1 MEENMDTPKIF
12 ESEYRF
18 CEILWENEPIG
29 SGELVELCAKRLG
42 WKKSTT
48 YTVIKRLTER
58 GVVKSEKAV
67 VTSLISRAQV
77 QEAESQEI
85 VSRSFSG
92 SLPQFVAAFTRGRKL
107 QPEEVEEIR
116 RLIEDYPD

>member
-1 MEENMDTPKIF
+1 METPKIF

-58 GVVKSEKAV
+58 GVVRSEKAV
-67 VTSLISRAQV
+67 VTSLISREQV

-116 RLIEDYPD
+116 RLIEDYTD

>member
-1 MEENMDTPKIF
+1 MEENKDTPKIF

-29 SGELVELCAKRLG
+29 SGELVELCAQRLG

-67 VTSLISRAQV
+67 VTSLISREQV

-92 SLPQFVAAFTRGRKL
+92 SLPQFVAAFTRGKKL
-107 QPEEVEEIR
+107 RPEEVEEIR
-116 RLIEDYPD
+116 RLIEDYQD